1 MSNKVVKFKGCG
13 LLRSNSWK
21 PERIGPGPV
30 ALWRYKRF
38 MSLLGDKGG
47 DSVKCSVCRICL

>member
-21 PERIGPGPV
+21 LEMLGSV
-30 ALWRYKRF
+30 ALWKYKRF
-38 MSLLGDKGG
+38 MSLKGWSQCEMF
-47 DSVKCSVCRICL
+47 SVQDMHVEL